1 MNSVIIVCG
10 GSGSRMKAN
19 VNKQFLKIKDKEI
32 VAHTIDKF
40 YDNEDIDEI
49 ILVIKKEEQNYFD
62 ENIIRKYGYK
72 NIKFAFGGKERQDSV
87 YSGIKCVDEKSEII
101 LVHDGARPFVSR
113 EIIKNSIKYAKEKDA
128 VIVCVKVKD
137 TIKIIDGD
145 KVYSTPKRDNLISVQ
160 TPQVFKKEILK
171 SSYEKAFDEGFYGTD
186 DSSLVERTGR
196 EVFIVDGSYE
206 NIKITTPED
215 LIIGE
220 NLIK

>member
-1 MNSVIIVCG
+1 MIIVCG
-10 GSGSRMKAN
+10 GSGSRMSAN
-19 VNKQFLKIKDKEI
+19 INKQFLEIKGKEI
-32 VAHTIDKF
+32 IAHTIDKF
-40 YDNEDIDEI
+40 YNNEDIHEI

-62 ENIIRKYGYK
+62 ENIISKYGYK

-87 YSGIKCVDEKSEII
+87 YSGIKSLDEKSEIV
-101 LVHDGARPFVSR
+101 LVHDGARPFVSKD
-113 EIIKNSIKYAKEKDA
+113 IIKNSIEYTKEKDA

-137 TIKIIDGD
+137 TIKIIADN
-145 KVYSTPKRDNLISVQ
+145 KVSTTPKRDNLISVQ

-171 SSYEKAFDEGFYGTD
+171 NSYEKAFDEGFYGTD
-186 DSSLVERTGR
+186 DSSLVERIGQ
-196 EVFIVDGSYE
+196 EVFIIDGSYK